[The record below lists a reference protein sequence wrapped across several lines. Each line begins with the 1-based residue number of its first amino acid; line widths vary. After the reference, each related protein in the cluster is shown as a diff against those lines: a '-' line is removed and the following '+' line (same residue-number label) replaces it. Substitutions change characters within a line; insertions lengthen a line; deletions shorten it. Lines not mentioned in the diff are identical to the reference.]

1 MIFPSGNQFPEEA
14 AADVSMGPPILGGAH
29 CFRAPHLQLSLH
41 ILQLPGILPGEP
53 RMEYF
58 GFCIRVQMPLGERD
72 DVCVWEQSG
81 ALHPRRIRFV
91 QRAEGRVGS

>member
-1 MIFPSGNQFPEEA
+1 MSPWASRSGRSPLFP
-14 AADVSMGPPILGGAH
+14 PPH
-29 CFRAPHLQLSLH
+29 PQLSLH

-53 RMEYF
+53 RMEHF
-58 GFCIRVQMPLGERD
+58 GFCIRIQMPLGEKD

-81 ALHPRRIRFV
+81 VLHPRRIGFT